1 MEAGGASWAVDIH
14 ILTPHTL
21 AAHHQRVFVSAER
34 GLSEAVVAVA
44 PDLGAP
50 GWASCWWRG
59 AGGVEELDHIHL
71 TFFFPFRVFFSPP
84 KRKIMVFETLSGGHF
99 GEDAIFL
106 CHVMLFPHLISAT
119 LSQQST
125 VPPSAFPPRPPPTS
139 FLAPLFQ
146 DLGLNG

>member
-1 MEAGGASWAVDIH
+1 MGRGHPHPYPTHASGPPPKGLRFRRKGTLRGSGGRGPRPRCSRVGQLLVEGCWGGRG
-14 ILTPHTL
+14 TRPHPL
-21 AAHHQRVFVSAER
+21 NFLFSLPCV
-34 GLSEAVVAVA
+34 
-44 PDLGAP
+44 
-50 GWASCWWRG
+50 
-59 AGGVEELDHIHL
+59 
-71 TFFFPFRVFFSPP
+71 FSPP